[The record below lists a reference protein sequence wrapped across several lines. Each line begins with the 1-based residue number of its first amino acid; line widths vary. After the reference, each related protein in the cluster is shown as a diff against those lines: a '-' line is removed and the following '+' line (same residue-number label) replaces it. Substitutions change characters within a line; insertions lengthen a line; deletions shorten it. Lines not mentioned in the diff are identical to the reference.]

1 MDATLKPAPSAS
13 IKITQR
19 LTARVVVVFIR
30 CSSFVVCGYFLSVRL
45 ATVAGAVVK
54 RLYVWRMGKNGM
66 KRSERIDRVELMRT
80 FVRIVEAGSLSAAA
94 RQLATTQ
101 ATVSRRLQSLET
113 MLGVRLMLRTT
124 HTTRLTDD
132 GERCYQHA
140 RRVID
145 SWLALEDEV
154 GQTEDEPVGVL
165 RVRAPHAFGQDQL
178 LKPLTEF
185 LQRYPQ
191 LSVEW
196 MLNDRS
202 VDFLGD
208 NLDCAIRVGV
218 EVDPATVSVLLAEVP
233 RSVVASPELLARY
246 PAVKTPKD
254 LQQLPWIAISSFY
267 QRHVELFHDA
277 SSAPARVTITPRLS
291 TDSLYV
297 ARNTAFTGLGVA
309 VVSSWTVQDDIQEGR
324 LVHLLPEWQPAAL
337 PVHLVYPWSRYYP
350 ARLRR
355 FLELMRQI
363 MPEVTGMRK
372 PLQQP

>member
-1 MDATLKPAPSAS
+1 
-13 IKITQR
+13 
-19 LTARVVVVFIR
+19 
-30 CSSFVVCGYFLSVRL
+30 
-45 ATVAGAVVK
+45 
-54 RLYVWRMGKNGM
+54 M
-66 KRSERIDRVELMRT
+66 KRVERIDRVELMRT

-94 RQLATTQ
+94 RQLSTT

-113 MLGVRLMLRTT
+113 MLGVRLILRTT

-191 LSVEW
+191 LSEW

-202 VDFLGD
+202 ADFLGD

-233 RSVVASPELLARY
+233 RSVVASPALLARF
-246 PAVKTPKD
+246 PAVNTPED
-254 LQQLPWIAISSFY
+254 LQQLP
-267 QRHVELFHDA
+267 
-277 SSAPARVTITPRLS
+277 
-291 TDSLYV
+291 
-297 ARNTAFTGLGVA
+297 G
-309 VVSSWTVQDDIQEGR
+309 
-324 LVHLLPEWQPAAL
+324 
-337 PVHLVYPWSRYYP
+337 
-350 ARLRR
+350 
-355 FLELMRQI
+355 
-363 MPEVTGMRK
+363 
-372 PLQQP
+372 

>member
-1 MDATLKPAPSAS
+1 
-13 IKITQR
+13 
-19 LTARVVVVFIR
+19 
-30 CSSFVVCGYFLSVRL
+30 
-45 ATVAGAVVK
+45 
-54 RLYVWRMGKNGM
+54 
-66 KRSERIDRVELMRT
+66 
-80 FVRIVEAGSLSAAA
+80 
-94 RQLATTQ
+94 
-101 ATVSRRLQSLET
+101 LQSLET
-113 MLGVRLMLRTT
+113 MLGVRLLLRTT

-178 LKPLTEF
+178 LKPVTEF

-191 LSVEW
+191 LSIEW

-202 VDFLGD
+202 ADFLGD

-233 RSVVASPELLARY
+233 RSVVASPALLARF
-246 PAVKTPKD
+246 PAVNAGGFAAVS
-254 LQQLPWIAISSFY
+254 WIAISSFY

-277 SSAPARVTITPRLS
+277 SSATARIAITPRLS

-297 ARNTAFTGLGVA
+297 ARNTALTGLGVA
-309 VVSSWTVQDDIQEGR
+309 VVSSWTVQEDIREGR
-324 LVHLLPEWQPAAL
+324 LVHLLPVAARGATGASGLSLVPLLSGTLAAFSGVDAAGHAGGDRDEKARAAAIKKPTRRSAFYFSVVIRQTADAL
-337 PVHLVYPWSRYYP
+337 PVQSPDALHCDHRQ
-350 ARLRR
+350 RLYRR
-355 FLELMRQI
+355 S
-363 MPEVTGMRK
+363 
-372 PLQQP
+372 

>member
-1 MDATLKPAPSAS
+1 
-13 IKITQR
+13 
-19 LTARVVVVFIR
+19 
-30 CSSFVVCGYFLSVRL
+30 
-45 ATVAGAVVK
+45 
-54 RLYVWRMGKNGM
+54 M
-66 KRSERIDRVELMRT
+66 KRIERIDRVELMRT

-94 RQLATTQ
+94 RQLETTQ

-113 MLGVRLMLRTT
+113 LLGVRLLLRTT

-154 GQTEDEPVGVL
+154 GHAEDEPVGVL

-178 LKPLTEF
+178 LAPLTEF

-196 MLNDRS
+196 VLNDSS

-208 NLDCAIRVGV
+208 NLDCAIRVGAD
-218 EVDPATVSVLLAEVP
+218 VDPATVSVLLAEVP
-233 RSVVASPELLARY
+233 RSVVASPELLARV
-246 PAVKTPKD
+246 PAINQPED
-254 LQQLPWIAISSFY
+254 LEALPWVAISTFY
-267 QRHVELFHDA
+267 QRHIELFNGE
-277 SSAPARVTITPRLS
+277 SSQARRLTISPRLS

-297 ARNTAFTGLGVA
+297 ARKTALTGLGAA
-309 VVSSWTVQDDIQEGR
+309 VVSSWAVKEDIQAGR
-324 LVHLLPEWQPAAL
+324 LVHVLPEWQPSAL

-350 ARLRR
+350 ARLRL
-355 FLELMRQI
+355 FLEMMRKV
-363 MPEVTGMRK
+363 MPEIAGMRSTGK
-372 PLQQP
+372 GQ

>member
-1 MDATLKPAPSAS
+1 
-13 IKITQR
+13 
-19 LTARVVVVFIR
+19 
-30 CSSFVVCGYFLSVRL
+30 
-45 ATVAGAVVK
+45 
-54 RLYVWRMGKNGM
+54 MGKNGM

-246 PAVKTPKD
+246 PAVKTPED

-297 ARNTAFTGLGVA
+297 ARNTALTGLGVA

-355 FLELMRQI
+355 FLELMRKI
-363 MPEVTGMRK
+363 MPDVTGMRK